1 MSIVI
6 NDSECRMEGNLT
18 EITTDFTIAIRT
30 FKEILEDH
38 FDKEYSKQVFD
49 GILKIADMP
58 MDEIRKE
65 NRKFMESEE

>member
-6 NDSECRMEGNLT
+6 NDSECRMEGNLA

-38 FDKEYSKQVFD
+38 FDKEYSKQVCD

>member
-6 NDSECRMEGNLT
+6 NDSECRMKGNLA
-18 EITTDFTIAIRT
+18 EISADFAIAIRA

-49 GILKIADMP
+49 GILEIADMP